1 MFPQITRIEDLR
13 ILILFPFNF
22 NFNFEFPFSIVK
34 EVTVHGGTGTRS
46 TMNRPNNNDNN
57 IHNHEPL
64 ANEDIPPNL
73 LPWDENDSSD
83 DDSSVEEEVVP
94 TPEEVT
100 MEYTYP
106 QDFQDR
112 LWQDVVGRN
121 AITRRHHFFRLLLD
135 PTCKKIAAYKFQG
148 CSRLIE
154 LVVPKD
160 SILTHIRRVAFNGC
174 ENLQRITNGFPE
186 TLLIIE
192 DDAFC
197 SCRALHGRLVIPPK
211 VLRLGRHCFLACSAL
226 LSVVFE
232 TSTSATVGTPPQTAV
247 VLGMNCFARCAELQF
262 VRLPP
267 TLLTIPSHCF
277 TGCVN
282 LTDILIPNSVQRIE
296 VYSFMDC
303 RNLRSMELSDTVE
316 ELSPGAF
323 LNCTSLERIS
333 IGGSSLQVQFGANIF
348 LGCSS
353 LSIIKMYPWLYPKLF
368 EAMRYD
374 PSFIYKFFHQYHHQ
388 ILEETD

>member
-1 MFPQITRIEDLR
+1 
-13 ILILFPFNF
+13 
-22 NFNFEFPFSIVK
+22 
-34 EVTVHGGTGTRS
+34 
-46 TMNRPNNNDNN
+46 MNRPINN
-57 IHNHEPL
+57 NHEPP
-64 ANEDIPPNL
+64 AAEDIPPNL

-83 DDSSVEEEVVP
+83 DDSSVEEEIP
-94 TPEEVT
+94 TPEEVVV
-100 MEYTYP
+100 EYTYP

-112 LWQDVVGRN
+112 PWQDVVGRD
-121 AITRRHHFFRLLLD
+121 AVTGQHHFFRLLLD
-135 PTCKKIAAYKFQG
+135 PSCKEIAADKFLG

-154 LVVPKD
+154 LVVPKN
-160 SILTHIRRVAFNGC
+160 SVLTHIRRRAFCRC

-186 TLLIIE
+186 TLLFVE
-192 DDAFC
+192 DYAFC
-197 SCRALHGRLVIPPK
+197 FCASLHGRLVIPPK
-211 VLRLGRHCFLACSAL
+211 VRRLGEQCFLWCSAL
-226 LSVVFE
+226 TSMVFE
-232 TSTSATVGTPPQTAV
+232 ASTSATVGTSPHIAV
-247 VLGMNCFARCAELQF
+247 VLGAACFERCTELQF

-267 TLLTIPSHCF
+267 TLLTIPRYCF

-296 VYSFMDC
+296 TYSFMDC

-333 IGGSSLQVQFGANIF
+333 IGGSSSQVQFGANIF
-348 LGCSS
+348 QGCSS

-388 ILEETD
+388 ILGETD